1 MLACFLTDIFLDVY
15 GECRKRKTAGLELS
29 HFGLKKAT
37 SKLLIRIKSNNHY
50 AQIAQL
56 VEQRTENPRV
66 TGSIPVLG
74 IWGIS
79 SVGRALEF

>member
-37 SKLLIRIKSNNHY
+37 SKLLIRIKPNNHY

-56 VEQRTENPRV
+56 VRASPCHGEGREFE
-66 TGSIPVLG
+66 SLLG
-74 IWGIS
+74 
-79 SVGRALEF
+79 R

>member
-37 SKLLIRIKSNNHY
+37 SKFLIRIKSNNHY

-74 IWGIS
+74 IWDIS
-79 SVGRALEF
+79 SVGRALDF